1 MRHMS
6 RGIRKMVSLDS
17 RPPSIANGII
27 IGIGNLQRSKM
38 RVLLNCSSQDTLLW
52 GIDHKT
58 VKRLGISICL
68 ILVVFPQFNG
78 TKFSKLQF

>member
-38 RVLLNCSSQDTLLW
+38 RVLLNCSSNAYAAEDNLLR
-52 GIDHKT
+52 GIDKRT
-58 VKRLGISICL
+58 VKRLGISIC
-68 ILVVFPQFNG
+68 
-78 TKFSKLQF
+78 

>member
-6 RGIRKMVSLDS
+6 RGIRKIVSLDS

-38 RVLLNCSSQDTLLW
+38 RVLLNCCSSSNAYAAGVAAEIRGGDN
-52 GIDHKT
+52 KT
-58 VKRLGISICL
+58 VRR
-68 ILVVFPQFNG
+68 
-78 TKFSKLQF
+78 